1 MQTEFKSV
9 HTSKDLIISLG
20 LLAIGVGLFF
30 VNKGVGVVLAIAGV
44 VSLLLYKKGYRTEGA
59 ECYFQKKDLEL
70 NKSCRSSVMDYINGK
85 DVQPELIEGNE
96 GGSVRLVV
104 YYNKTE
110 GLAFA
115 QLFDYQG
122 YDYQPASEMVEI
134 RRPRVDRLIDK
145 F

>member
-1 MQTEFKSV
+1 MQINFKSV
-9 HTSKDLIISLG
+9 HTSKDLVVSLS
-20 LLAIGVGLFF
+20 LIAAGVALFF
-30 VNKGVGVVLAIAGV
+30 VNKGLGVVIAIAGLV
-44 VSLLLYKKGYRTEGA
+44 ALLLYKKGYKAEGV
-59 ECYFQKKDLEL
+59 ECCLQKKDLEL
-70 NKSCRSSVMDYINGK
+70 CKSCRSSVLDYLNGK
-85 DVQPELIEGNE
+85 DVKPEINEGNE

-104 YYNKTE
+104 YYNKAE

-122 YDYQPASEMVEI
+122 YDYQPATEVVEI